1 MVKSTKKQS
10 AKTKKTGDWMI
21 LCKCKDKKKNDVYL
35 PVNDRLHHQ
44 YFVWQDDTWKTTMIL
59 NQAIEDIKAW
69 NGFCFIDQYGDYAE
83 EILKY
88 FPKERMDDLVYM
100 DFSNQEYPIWINI
113 LNEARN
119 TEEKDIITNHI
130 IDMFLDMY
138 GPELFGPRIQ
148 DYLHNAC
155 FLLMDQPEWW
165 TIVDIMRLFTDDY
178 FAEAKIKN
186 IKDPVIAAW
195 WNKTYRKIWDR
206 EKSEIIPFIQAKFWP
221 FTRSIYVRNI
231 IGQPESSVNFSEIV
245 KENKIIICNL
255 ARWIIWNLNAEILW
269 RILMMEMNVVLSRRI
284 RMKKLSIKPYF
295 LYLDGFQD
303 YVWSSFGS
311 FLLNASRNKL
321 WVIMFNDYVTQLQ
334 KLWRDWVLDLSNFI
348 FNLVG
353 TVGSFRIWSLDAE
366 NLEKFF
372 SPYFTK
378 LDLQEL
384 KNNSLII
391 KKYENDSFVKPF
403 LWYIKKNSEKIKNSP
418 KKIDIIKEISSLKWW
433 CKREIVDKEIYFR
446 VGV

>member
-1 MVKSTKKQS
+1 
-10 AKTKKTGDWMI
+10 
-21 LCKCKDKKKNDVYL
+21 
-35 PVNDRLHHQ
+35 
-44 YFVWQDDTWKTTMIL
+44 
-59 NQAIEDIKAW
+59 
-69 NGFCFIDQYGDYAE
+69 
-83 EILKY
+83 
-88 FPKERMDDLVYM
+88 
-100 DFSNQEYPIWINI
+100 
-113 LNEARN
+113 
-119 TEEKDIITNHI
+119 
-130 IDMFLDMY
+130 
-138 GPELFGPRIQ
+138 
-148 DYLHNAC
+148 
-155 FLLMDQPEWW
+155 
-165 TIVDIMRLFTDDY
+165 
-178 FAEAKIKN
+178 
-186 IKDPVIAAW
+186 
-195 WNKTYRKIWDR
+195 
-206 EKSEIIPFIQAKFWP
+206 
-221 FTRSIYVRNI
+221 
-231 IGQPESSVNFSEIV
+231 
-245 KENKIIICNL
+245 
-255 ARWIIWNLNAEILW
+255 
-269 RILMMEMNVVLSRRI
+269 
-284 RMKKLSIKPYF
+284 MKKLSIKPYF

-334 KLWRDWVLDLSNFI
+334 KLWRDWVLDFSNFI

-418 KKIDIIKEISSLKWW
+418 KKIDIIKEISSLRWW
-433 CKREIVDKEIYFR
+433 SKREIVDKEIYFR